1 VERCVDVGGFRLRR
15 RQEIASGARMLLQTQ
30 EAQVASEV
38 SSSQYSTRVPVLVP
52 VLVPVPP
59 VLVLVLYK

>member
-1 VERCVDVGGFRLRR
+1 
-15 RQEIASGARMLLQTQ
+15 MLLQTQ

-59 VLVLVLYK
+59 VLVLPASTTSTGTSLVAVQYY